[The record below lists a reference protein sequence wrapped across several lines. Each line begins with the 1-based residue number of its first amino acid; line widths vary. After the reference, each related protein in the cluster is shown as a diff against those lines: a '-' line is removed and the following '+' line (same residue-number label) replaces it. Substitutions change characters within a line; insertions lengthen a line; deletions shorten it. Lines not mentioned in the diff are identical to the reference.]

1 MITNKPFVVN
11 TVTYPYVYW
20 DGFFSEIELNAIEEY
35 CKAAESGEL
44 KDGVVVAKDGG
55 EEKSDVRKSQVKF
68 IQFGGE
74 NAWIF
79 EKLNLISTHVNNNF
93 YNYELVGYDFFQY
106 TEYNKKGDKYGY
118 HTDMIFGDSAVNGG
132 LVVPRKLSFSLI
144 ISDSKDYKG
153 GDFEFDTGNTEIAE
167 QKRGRVLAF
176 PSFVKHQVTPIKT
189 GVRKSIVWW
198 ALGPK
203 FK

>member
-68 IQFGGE
+68 IQFAGE

-79 EKLNLISTHVNNNF
+79 EKLNL
-93 YNYELVGYDFFQY
+93 
-106 TEYNKKGDKYGY
+106 
-118 HTDMIFGDSAVNGG
+118 
-132 LVVPRKLSFSLI
+132 
-144 ISDSKDYKG
+144 
-153 GDFEFDTGNTEIAE
+153 
-167 QKRGRVLAF
+167 
-176 PSFVKHQVTPIKT
+176 
-189 GVRKSIVWW
+189 
-198 ALGPK
+198 
-203 FK
+203 